1 MKTREANIEDGGW
14 QTRSVVECDGKRSAT
29 PLSPRDRARSP
40 LRAANVERPPSSQR
54 RRARSDAPYHRGC
67 FVALLCFFILSFA
80 SCLRASGQSYSI
92 DWDSVGG
99 SGGTSSGGQYAVSD
113 TIGQPT
119 GGDALTGGDTAF
131 DDGFWSLFYLVPSI
145 PVAQPMTVYRTAGLT
160 LKIALADVATNW
172 SDADGE
178 TVSLAGVNLVT
189 TNGVNLTTNSNY
201 IFYTNSPNLND
212 LVTYSIADSLGATNV
227 GIINIAIVASV
238 TGQLTGSITVS
249 GGSVTVGFAGRP
261 GYGYGVERSTNLVD
275 WVTVWNTNAPASGLF
290 NYTDTFGDLGGT
302 PPSAYYRLSWS
313 P

>member
-14 QTRSVVECDGKRSAT
+14 QTRSVVECGGKRSAT
-29 PLSPRDRARSP
+29 PLSPRGRARSP
-40 LRAANVERPPSSQR
+40 LRAANVERLPSSQR

-67 FVALLCFFILSFA
+67 FVALLCCFLLHSSF
-80 SCLRASGQSYSI
+80 CLRASGQNYSI
-92 DWDSVGG
+92 DRDSVGG

-113 TIGQPT
+113 TVGQPT
-119 GGDALTGGDTAF
+119 GGDALTGGNTAF
-131 DDGFWSLFYLVPSI
+131 DDGFWSLFYLVPSV

-201 IFYTNSPNLND
+201 IFYTNSPNVND
-212 LVTYSIADSLGATNV
+212 LVSYSIADSLGATNV

-249 GGSVTVGFAGRP
+249 GGSATVGFAGRP

-275 WVTVWNTNAPASGLF
+275 WVTVWNTNAPAGGLF
-290 NYTDTFGDLGGT
+290 NYTDTFGDLGGA